1 MSTAATTTIT
11 AAAGAAAGAR
21 NAGRISPIARTKCVF
36 KRELAGYFVTPVAY
50 VFIVIFLFVTGIFT
64 WSKDLGG
71 FFERGQA
78 DLGAF
83 FFFHPW
89 LYLFL
94 IPAIS
99 MRLWA
104 EERKQ
109 GTIELLMT
117 LPIPLP
123 GAILGKFLAA
133 WAFAGIALV
142 MTFPM
147 WITVNYLGKPD
158 NGVIVAAYIG
168 SFLMAG
174 GFLAVGSFVSAL
186 TKNQVIAFVITV
198 VLCFG
203 FLISG
208 YAPVMDM
215 LSGWAPPAV
224 VDAVAGFSFL
234 TRFDSISKGV
244 IDLRDLVFFL
254 SMIGVFLFATG
265 VIVDAKKA

>member
-1 MSTAATTTIT
+1 MTTAP
-11 AAAGAAAGAR
+11 AAAAPASR
-21 NAGRISPIARTKCVF
+21 HLNPLSRTLCVL

-83 FFFHPW
+83 FYFHPW

-123 GAILGKFLAA
+123 AAVLGKFLAA
-133 WAFAGIALV
+133 WAFAGIALA

-147 WITVNYLGKPD
+147 WVTVNYLGKPD
-158 NGVIVAAYIG
+158 NGVIFAAYIG

-174 GFLAVGSFVSAL
+174 GFLAAGSFVSAL

-208 YAPVMDM
+208 YAPVMDL
-215 LSGWAPPAV
+215 LSGWAPAAV

-244 IDLRDLVFFL
+244 IDLRDLVFFF
-254 SMIGVFLFATG
+254 SMIALFLFATAL
-265 VIVDAKKA
+265 VVESKKA